1 MTTQK
6 PFFQRLVDEEIK
18 CEICGSGIMAIYGCW
33 WDNDRILCLDNDCG
47 AEYVFPTST
56 LLDADQTNRQ

>member
-1 MTTQK
+1 MNTFQK
-6 PFFQRLVDEEIK
+6 LVSEEIK
-18 CEICGSGIMAIYGCW
+18 CEICGSGTMALYGCG

-56 LLDADQTNRQ
+56 LLDTDQNNRP